1 MTILEIVFL
10 VSVILIWFMI
20 GYQFIFSVYGYIN
33 FIKSLKEKKMVD
45 KQTVDFPSCTILIPA
60 HNEEKVIANT
70 IEAML
75 NLSYPKD

>member
-33 FIKSLKEKKMVD
+33 FIKSMKENAL
-45 KQTVDFPSCTILIPA
+45 CAICA
-60 HNEEKVIANT
+60 
-70 IEAML
+70 
-75 NLSYPKD
+75 

>member
-33 FIKSLKEKKMVD
+33 FIKSMKEKKMVD
-45 KQTVDFPSCTILIPA
+45 QQTYDF
-60 HNEEKVIANT
+60 H
-70 IEAML
+70 
-75 NLSYPKD
+75 